1 MSTSEELH
9 EHAEHAAHSG
19 EPFNKR
25 VAATMAIIAAGLA
38 VVGVLG
44 QMGVTEELLMQQKAS
59 DQWAYYQAKSI
70 RRYESEVARD
80 VFQALDKREPSET
93 YQKNADKYRD
103 DQAEIQKKA
112 GEIEAES
119 RAFGAARA
127 ALPLRRSVSRNR
139 DRPRFARDSFTPRGD
154 VLACGCFGA
163 GRFGYRPQRPP
174 STLIKTVSEP
184 PGLRIP

>member
-9 EHAEHAAHSG
+9 EHAEHAAHSN

-25 VAATMAIIAAGLA
+25 VAATMAIIAAVLA

-44 QMGVTEELLMQQKAS
+44 QVSVTEELLLQQKAS

-80 VFQALDKREPSET
+80 LFGALKQSDSSQT
-93 YQKNADKYRD
+93 YQKNADRYRD

-112 GEIEAES
+112 GELEAES
-119 RAFGAARA
+119 RTSGRRAQRYHFGEVFIEIAIVLASLAILAHREAIYWLAVLSA
-127 ALPLRRSVSRNR
+127 ALGSAIALSVLL
-139 DRPRFARDSFTPRGD
+139 
-154 VLACGCFGA
+154 VH
-163 GRFGYRPQRPP
+163 
-174 STLIKTVSEP
+174 
-184 PGLRIP
+184 